1 MPALRRLDIVLF
13 SGLTTVYA
21 CMCVG
26 FCLHLQD
33 EYERELRDAAIR
45 QMDIAQAVRLF
56 TTEHVRE
63 TLLEDTD
70 DFHPASVPSFA
81 ANQTMQYLH
90 TLYPGQRYRE
100 VALNAMNPDNRATGW
115 EVAAIEQFRKTRV
128 SEFSAKV
135 DDGRAMN
142 FARPIAVSSA
152 SCTACHGSP
161 SAAPPHLLA
170 RYGAVNGFGWQPGE
184 VVGAQ
189 VVSIPTEP
197 LLWRRNQQLVYYLGM
212 SLLAFTAG
220 FLALRRGLRR
230 RVLDPIQTAGNAWRK
245 LASEDALTGAASRRS
260 VLDVLDLLTG
270 RGRGDDDGALS
281 VIFVDLDHFKLI
293 NDTHGH
299 LAGDQILRE
308 VTQRIDAVV
317 READVIG
324 RYGGEELLV
333 VLPACRRKIAS
344 ARAHALRQAVAT
356 TPFRVVGLDGVRRDV
371 SVTASF
377 GVAQWVPG
385 ESTNELLAR
394 ADAAL
399 YRAKSSGRNTVKVAR
414 QDEKSRTGAP
424 MA

>member
-1 MPALRRLDIVLF
+1 MRTLRRLDIVLF

-26 FCLHLQD
+26 FYLHLQS
-33 EYERELRDAAIR
+33 EYERDLRDAALR
-45 QMDIAQAVRLF
+45 QMDVAQAVRQF

-63 TLLEDTD
+63 TLLKDAAE
-70 DFHPASVPSFA
+70 FHPASVPSFA

-90 TLYPGQRYRE
+90 TLHPGQLYRE
-100 VALNAMNPDNRATGW
+100 VALNPMNPKNRATGW
-115 EVAAIEQFRKTRV
+115 EVLAIDQFRKTRA
-128 SEFSAKV
+128 SEFSAATE
-135 DDGRAMN
+135 DGRAMH
-142 FARPIAVSSA
+142 FARPITVSST
-152 SCTACHGSP
+152 SCLACHGSP
-161 SAAPPHLLA
+161 ALAPTNLLD
-170 RYGAVNGFGWQPGE
+170 RYGPVHGFGWQSGE

-189 VVSIPTEP
+189 VVSIPTGP
-197 LLWRRNQQLVYYLGM
+197 LQGRRNQHLTYYLGV
-212 SLLAFTAG
+212 SLLAFAAG
-220 FLALRRGLRR
+220 FAALRRGLRR
-230 RVLDPIQTAGNAWRK
+230 RVLDPIQKAGNAWRK

-270 RGRGDDDGALS
+270 PGAEERAVS
-281 VIFVDLDHFKLI
+281 VIFVDLDNFKLI

-333 VLPACRRKIAS
+333 VLPACKRKIAS
-344 ARAHALRQAVAT
+344 ARAHALRQAVAA

-371 SVTASF
+371 PVTASF
-377 GVAQWVPG
+377 GVAEWLPG

-399 YRAKSSGRNTVKVAR
+399 YRAKSSGRNAVKVAR
-414 QDEKSRTGAP
+414 QDEELRTNAP